1 MLLRNRQLYDGVHL
15 PPVARRMRANA
26 AQSAAAAA
34 ATTTTTTAASR
45 RPRRYLLKI
54 RTSDKPWAA
63 AGTAAM
69 GKVFGTDQLG
79 RDATALFQ
87 SALQEDTYE
96 NYESNLRSFISFCEV
111 FLINPL
117 EATPVDIAR
126 YLAWLG
132 QRGTIAADSLHPYL
146 SAINRYLQ
154 DHAREPVALGP
165 LVAGVR
171 KGLANS

>member
-1 MLLRNRQLYDGVHL
+1 
-15 PPVARRMRANA
+15 MRANA
-26 AQSAAAAA
+26 AQAIVAA
-34 ATTTTTTAASR
+34 ATASTAALR

-96 NYESNLRSFISFCEV
+96 NYGSNLCHRRTPHGH
-111 FLINPL
+111 PL
-117 EATPVDIAR
+117 SGRLVDKLYGPR
-126 YLAWLG
+126 LQVHRLHD
-132 QRGTIAADSLHPYL
+132 AALPGSPDVLRIPH
-146 SAINRYLQ
+146 Q
-154 DHAREPVALGP
+154 GP
-165 LVAGVR
+165 LTLGWCGTNRDAFGGTLGHRV
-171 KGLANS
+171 